1 MKKLYSVLTAAA
13 LMPLCLL
20 AGQVSQASQADE
32 YNPEVRNLQV
42 REGEYRIARELVKNA
57 KKLPENT
64 VYEFVPEPNFAKA
77 GTYKTRIRLLYP
89 DNSME
94 TSQEVTVSVYDH
106 AWQAKKTVKKH
117 KKAKK
122 SKKAKKRV
130 SDAKRY
136 QAKVKG
142 KSTAFGQAF
151 KSKRLVTNRAKLPK
165 KTSFRFARVP
175 NFKRAGSYYTAVL
188 VTYPDKSQEYTRQVK
203 VTVKR
208 QKDKSKY
215 QPKVKGKTVAY
226 GAKLTAK
233 SLIKN
238 AKSLPKKSKYKLSQ
252 KINTKQAGTYLVA
265 VKVTY
270 PDKSWEV
277 TRFVKVTVKR
287 QTDKARY
294 QVKVRPGQVTLGQK
308 LAPSQLVTNLSS
320 LPKKSKFAFTAQPNW
335 QKAGSYRTKIQ
346 VTYPDKSKE
355 TSAFLTVTVKN
366 PADSSRYTPVL
377 LAAKTQVG
385 KAIPASSLIANFAS
399 LPAGSQA
406 SYLTA
411 PDFAKAGSYKTQIK
425 VTYPDKST
433 WTSSEFMIEVAPGAE
448 SMQSN

>member
-57 KKLPENT
+57 KSLPANT

-106 AWQAKKTVKKH
+106 AWKAKKTVKKH
-117 KKAKK
+117 
-122 SKKAKKRV
+122 KKAKKRV

-142 KSTAFGQAF
+142 KSTAFGRAF

-175 NFKRAGSYYTAVL
+175 NFKRAGSCYTAVL

-238 AKSLPKKSKYKLSQ
+238 AKALPKKSKYQLSQ
-252 KINTKQAGTYLVA
+252 KINTKQAGAYLLA

-294 QVKVRPGQVTLGQK
+294 QVKARSGQVTLGQK
-308 LAPSQLVTNLSS
+308 LSPSQLVTNLSR

-355 TSAFLTVTVKN
+355 TSAFLTVTVKD
-366 PADSSRYTPVL
+366 PTDSSRYTPVL
-377 LAAKTQVG
+377 LAAKTEAG
-385 KAIPASSLIANFAS
+385 KAIAASSLIANFAS

-448 SMQSN
+448 STQSN

>member
-57 KKLPENT
+57 KKLPANT

-77 GTYKTRIRLLYP
+77 GIYKTRIRLLYP

-106 AWQAKKTVKKH
+106 AWKAKKTVKKH
-117 KKAKK
+117 KKAKR

-165 KTSFRFARVP
+165 KTSFRFVRVP

-203 VTVKR
+203 VVVKR

-215 QPKVKGKTVAY
+215 QAKVKGKTVAY

-233 SLIKN
+233 FLIKN
-238 AKSLPKKSKYKLSQ
+238 AKALPKKTKYRLSQ

-308 LAPSQLVTNLSS
+308 LSPSQLVTNLSS
-320 LPKKSKFAFTAQPNW
+320 LPKKSKFVFTAQPNW
-335 QKAGSYRTKIQ
+335 QKAGGYRTKIQ

-385 KAIPASSLIANFAS
+385 TPITASSLIANFAS

-406 SYLTA
+406 NYLTA

-425 VTYPDKST
+425 VTYPDQST

-448 SMQSN
+448 STQSN

>member
-1 MKKLYSVLTAAA
+1 MKKLYSALAAAA
-13 LMPLCLL
+13 LTPLCLL
-20 AGQVSQASQADE
+20 AGQVSQASQASE

-42 REGEYRIARELVKNA
+42 REGEYRIARDLVKNA
-57 KKLPENT
+57 NKLPANT

-77 GTYKTRIRLLYP
+77 GTYQTRIRLLYP

-94 TSQEVTVSVYDH
+94 TSQQVTVSVYDH
-106 AWQAKKTVKKH
+106 AWKAKKTVKKH
-117 KKAKK
+117 KKINK
-122 SKKAKKRV
+122 KKAKKRV
-130 SDAKRY
+130 KDAKRY
-136 QAKVKG
+136 QAKVTG
-142 KSTAFGQAF
+142 KTTAFGQAF
-151 KSKRLVTNRAKLPK
+151 KSKRLVTNRTKLPK

-175 NFKRAGSYYTAVL
+175 NFKRAGNYYTAVL

-208 QKDKSKY
+208 QTDKSKY
-215 QPKVKGKTVAY
+215 QPKIKGKTVAY
-226 GAKLTAK
+226 GAKLAAK

-238 AKSLPKKSKYKLSQ
+238 AKYLPKKSKYRLSQ

-277 TRFVKVTVKR
+277 TPFVKVKVKR

-294 QVKVRPGQVTLGQK
+294 QVKVRSGVVKAGQK
-308 LAPSQLVTNLSS
+308 LTPAQLVTNLAS

-355 TSAFLTVTVKN
+355 TSAFLTVTVKD
-366 PADSSRYTPVL
+366 PTDSTRYTPVL
-377 LAAKTQVG
+377 LAAKTQAG
-385 KAIPASSLIANFAS
+385 TPIAASSLIANFAS
-399 LPAGSQA
+399 LPNGSQA
-406 SYLTA
+406 SFVTA

-433 WTSSEFMIEVAPGAE
+433 WTSSEFIIEVAPSAE
-448 SMQSN
+448 STQSK

>member
-57 KKLPENT
+57 KSLPANT
-64 VYEFVPEPNFAKA
+64 VYEFVSEPNFAKA
-77 GTYKTRIRLLYP
+77 GIYKTRIRLLYP

-106 AWQAKKTVKKH
+106 AWKARKTVKKH
-117 KKAKK
+117 
-122 SKKAKKRV
+122 KKAKKRV

-238 AKSLPKKSKYKLSQ
+238 AKALPKKSKYQLSQ
-252 KINTKQAGTYLVA
+252 KINTKQAGAYLLA

-308 LAPSQLVTNLSS
+308 LSPSQLVTNLSR

-377 LAAKTQVG
+377 LAAKIQEG
-385 KAIPASSLIANFAS
+385 KAIAASSLIANFAS

-448 SMQSN
+448 STQSN